1 VLGKEYFVERVKT
14 RVKRKGSRREQPAV
28 RELEAIDSA
37 QILRPVARY
46 LGLSE
51 AELTGKRTGHC
62 DERGIALEL
71 MYRYSG
77 ASQSRIG
84 QLVGLDYTAVS
95 RERKRLRDEIE
106 SDNKLK
112 KRLGEIE
119 ASLLP

>member
-1 VLGKEYFVERVKT
+1 MLRSKPLLNIKVLKVFLAITSMAR
-14 RVKRKGSRREQPAV
+14 GSR
-28 RELEAIDSA
+28 S
-37 QILRPVARY
+37 
-46 LGLSE
+46 
-51 AELTGKRTGHC
+51 ELTGKRTGYR

-84 QLVGLDYTAVS
+84 QLVGLDYTAVG
-95 RERKRLRDEIE
+95 RERKRLRDGIE

-119 ASLLP
+119 ASLLS